1 VRAVT
6 ERPTPGFV
14 VFRQENGGLWRL
26 VGEAPRKPG
35 LTARR
40 ARAQA
45 VQDATGGTAKPGETY
60 AAVLRSEWRVS
71 LDL

>member
-1 VRAVT
+1 MND
-6 ERPTPGFV
+6 RPSAGFV
-14 VFRQENGGLWRL
+14 VFRLEDGDRWRL
-26 VGEAPRKPG
+26 VGEVARTPG

-40 ARAQA
+40 ARARA
-45 VQDATGGTAKPGETY
+45 VQDATGGAAKPGETY

>member
-1 VRAVT
+1 VT
-6 ERPTPGFV
+6 DRPTPGFV
-14 VFRQENGGLWRL
+14 VFHHEGGGLWRL